1 MISAFTIPDP
11 ITATRGIAEPGTVR
25 TQPNLEYR
33 MKTINPDNVVK
44 PASNYAQGVIHSAA
58 AQRIVIS
65 GQLGLRPDGTLEDG
79 LEAQMERAWSN
90 IFAVMAAAG
99 FARENL
105 LRATI
110 YVTLPG
116 QVALYRKVRD
126 KMLDGHLCAS
136 TYIEIS
142 ALAAPEF
149 LVEIEA
155 EAVRE

>member
-1 MISAFTIPDP
+1 MISAFNIPDP
-11 ITATRGIAEPGTVR
+11 ITVTRDIAEPGTVKAL
-25 TQPNLEYR
+25 PNLEYQ

-79 LEAQMERAWSN
+79 LETQMERAWSN

-99 FARENL
+99 FVRENL

-110 YVTLPG
+110 YVTLSG

-126 KMLDGHLCAS
+126 KMLDGHLCAA

-155 EAVRE
+155 EAVKE

>member
-1 MISAFTIPDP
+1 
-11 ITATRGIAEPGTVR
+11 
-25 TQPNLEYR
+25 
-33 MKTINPDNVVK
+33 MK
-44 PASNYAQGVIHSAA
+44 
-58 AQRIVIS
+58 
-65 GQLGLRPDGTLEDG
+65 
-79 LEAQMERAWSN
+79 RAWSN
-90 IFAVMAAAG
+90 VFAVMAAGG
-99 FARENL
+99 FVKENL

-116 QVALYRKVRD
+116 QVALYREVRD
-126 KMLDGHLCAS
+126 KMLTGHLCAN